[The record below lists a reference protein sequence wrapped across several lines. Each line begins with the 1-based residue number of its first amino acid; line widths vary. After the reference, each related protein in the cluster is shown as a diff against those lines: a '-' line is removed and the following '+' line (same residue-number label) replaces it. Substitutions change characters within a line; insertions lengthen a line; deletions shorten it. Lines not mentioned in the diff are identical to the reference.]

1 MTLPSKNNPLPTTR
15 TLWEE
20 NRKSRSCP
28 YYGVGGLP
36 WPWAAE
42 PPAIAPTGKIS
53 TKTRDQRSQ
62 GQGNAAY
69 PIRQLRH
76 GTSQTDKS
84 AKAKKYAIT
93 YIGIERKTPA
103 NQC

>member
-1 MTLPSKNNPLPTTR
+1 
-15 TLWEE
+15 
-20 NRKSRSCP
+20 
-28 YYGVGGLP
+28 
-36 WPWAAE
+36 
-42 PPAIAPTGKIS
+42 
-53 TKTRDQRSQ
+53 
-62 GQGNAAY
+62 
-69 PIRQLRH
+69 LRH